1 MTDNLPDTNIS
12 SGLTAA
18 EAAQRLQANGPNEI
32 AEESAHPLKKI
43 LGYLWGPIPWM
54 IEAAAILSAVA
65 RDWPDFAIILAMLI
79 INAGVAFWQE
89 NKADNAI
96 ALLKQKL
103 ATRSRVLRDGQ
114 WQDLPARELVCG
126 DIVHIKPGDVVP
138 ADIRLLNG
146 SDLSVDQSALTGES
160 LPADKKV
167 GELAY
172 SGSIIRSGEMK
183 AQVQAT
189 GMNTYF
195 GKTAALVKSAGNLSH
210 SSAVP
215 SSSSS
220 VHLIQLSFGN

>member
-138 ADIRLLNG
+138 A
-146 SDLSVDQSALTGES
+146 
-160 LPADKKV
+160 
-167 GELAY
+167 
-172 SGSIIRSGEMK
+172 
-183 AQVQAT
+183 QA
-189 GMNTYF
+189 GR
-195 GKTAALVKSAGNLSH
+195 
-210 SSAVP
+210 
-215 SSSSS
+215 
-220 VHLIQLSFGN
+220 Q